1 MKTRSLPVLLAS
13 SLAVIAACAQSPAP
27 AAPTQPAEPA
37 ATAPVAASSA
47 AVANPDRKA
56 EVRTAMRKLWEDHIT
71 YTRNYIISALA
82 GLPDSDAVAARLMQ
96 NQDEIGAAIK
106 PYYGDAA
113 GNKLAGLLRDHIS
126 QAAEVVKAAKGGDKA
141 QLDAAQAKWSANGK
155 EIAAF
160 LSSANPNWQQADL
173 EAMLQKHLD
182 LTSGEVVARLHK
194 DWAADIKSYDEGH
207 AHMLKFADTL
217 VDGISRQF
225 PDKFQ

>member
-1 MKTRSLPVLLAS
+1 MKPRFSPLLLAS
-13 SLAVIAACAQSPAP
+13 ILIAIAACTQPSAP
-27 AAPTQPAEPA
+27 AAPAVTAARAAPA
-37 ATAPVAASSA
+37 ATAM
-47 AVANPDRKA
+47 PDRKA
-56 EVRTAMRKLWEDHIT
+56 ETRTAMRKLWEDHIT

-82 GLPDSDAVAARLMQ
+82 GLPDTDAVAARLMK

-113 GNKLAGLLRDHIS
+113 GDKLAGLLRDHIS

-160 LSSANPNWQQADL
+160 LSSANPNWVKADL

-194 DWAADIKSYDEGH
+194 DWAADIKAYDEGH
-207 AHMLKFADTL
+207 EHMLMFADALT
-217 VDGISRQF
+217 DGIAKQY
-225 PDKFQ
+225 PEKFQ